1 MHDMKNVNSVAVF
14 FKSFARSF
22 GLNFWDV
29 RPFGYFPDHIR
40 DLSLRVLFRCK
51 LVELSKILECVL
63 VETMTQCKVIKAKPI
78 RSQIP

>member
-1 MHDMKNVNSVAVF
+1 
-14 FKSFARSF
+14 
-22 GLNFWDV
+22 V

-63 VETMTQCKVIKAKPI
+63 VETMTQCKVIQAKPI
-78 RSQIP
+78 RSQIL